1 MCGHT
6 KEDLV
11 YGHLSD
17 WIVKSVEFRNFVRM
31 PSSQAVLGGRSR
43 EGAVVCT
50 NGAGGQCNI
59 LLTLFHE

>member
-1 MCGHT
+1 MCGRT

-31 PSSQAVLGGRSR
+31 SSSQALLG
-43 EGAVVCT
+43 EGVERGLCT

-59 LLTLFHE
+59 LLTLFH

>member
-31 PSSQAVLGGRSR
+31 PSSQAVLGGRRR
-43 EGAVVCT
+43 EGCVQMELVVNVTSC
-50 NGAGGQCNI
+50 
-59 LLTLFHE
+59 

>member
-1 MCGHT
+1 MCGRT

-31 PSSQAVLGGRSR
+31 PSRGKEERGL
-43 EGAVVCT
+43 CT
-50 NGAGGQCNI
+50 NGADGQCNI
-59 LLTLFHE
+59 LLTLVHE

>member
-1 MCGHT
+1 MNVEVQMCGHK

-31 PSSQAVLGGRSR
+31 PSSQAALGGRSR
-43 EGAVVCT
+43 EGCVQMELMVNVTSC
-50 NGAGGQCNI
+50 
-59 LLTLFHE
+59 